1 MLFSMFGNTCSR
13 LLCCIFWESL
23 ELSLR
28 KSRRICSVEEF
39 QGTSFSLD
47 FQNFISLLIRL
58 PFFLSDLSD
67 SSWARDSIDSL
78 LFSPYELPTSLER
91 LARLDRLPALTGRV
105 RRGTAAEND
114 ADRSP
119 RGRVPP
125 LEENR
130 GCGPLIIVEALLVK
144 DGTSSVES
152 HCAGSPGLEELHV
165 VLSVMDELAVCKRGT
180 SKEPFMKSGEE
191 TDDVVSV

>member
-1 MLFSMFGNTCSR
+1 MII
-13 LLCCIFWESL
+13 LLCGG
-23 ELSLR
+23 
-28 KSRRICSVEEF
+28 KVF

-58 PFFLSDLSD
+58 PFFLSDFSD
-67 SSWARDSIDSL
+67 SSWARDSIDNL
-78 LFSPYELPTSLER
+78 LFSPYELPPTSLER

-125 LEENR
+125 LEESR
-130 GCGPLIIVEALLVK
+130 GCGPLIVVEALLVK

-165 VLSVMDELAVCKRGT
+165 VLSVMDELAVCNRGV
-180 SKEPFMKSGEE
+180 SKELFIKSGEE